1 MKKKQHVSVE
11 RTADSVIVHDMK
23 NLAFRLSALLQN
35 MDENYENP
43 LFKNSMMDVLGDTI
57 RKMETIVRRFRENQ
71 QQVVVKLRIDVNQ
84 MLKELTQVILAKAG
98 RRIVPEMQ
106 FSEVPLIWA
115 DPYYLHNAFSS
126 IIENSIDAMP
136 DGGALGVRTRILT
149 RRKKPKVVVEIS
161 DTGVGM
167 TKSFMENT
175 LFNPFMSTKEKGL
188 GLGLFTCQQIVQ
200 LHQGSMEVESA
211 PNSGSIFRIILPAE
225 EHA

>member
-11 RTADSVIVHDMK
+11 QTADSVIVHDMK

-57 RKMETIVRRFRENQ
+57 RKMEMIVRRFRENQ

-84 MLKELTQVILAKAG
+84 MLKELTQAILAKAG

-136 DGGALGVRTRILT
+136 DGGALGVRTRNLT

-200 LHQGSMEVESA
+200 LHQGSIEVESA

>member
-84 MLKELTQVILAKAG
+84 MLKELTQAILAKAG
-98 RRIVPEMQ
+98 RRILPEMQ